1 MSRIHLRGRWI
12 YKTRM
17 DIIDYY
23 SEKCDRIRMPERAA
37 VCGVILV
44 GIYGLNRIYVFMDGV
59 GIGLLIAGI
68 IFLSFGLGI
77 AIIEYI
83 RKNRKS

>member
-1 MSRIHLRGRWI
+1 MRDTKIN
-12 YKTRM
+12 
-17 DIIDYY
+17 IIV
-23 SEKCDRIRMPERAA
+23 SFIMG
-37 VCGVILV
+37 GVILV
-44 GIYGLNRIYVFMDGV
+44 GIYGLIRIYVFMDGV

-83 RKNRKS
+83 KKNRKL

>member
-1 MSRIHLRGRWI
+1 MRDTKIN
-12 YKTRM
+12 
-17 DIIDYY
+17 IIV
-23 SEKCDRIRMPERAA
+23 SFIMG
-37 VCGVILV
+37 GVILV

-77 AIIEYI
+77 AIIE
-83 RKNRKS
+83 

>member
-1 MSRIHLRGRWI
+1 MRDTKIN
-12 YKTRM
+12 
-17 DIIDYY
+17 IIV
-23 SEKCDRIRMPERAA
+23 SSIMG
-37 VCGVILV
+37 GVILV

-83 RKNRKS
+83 KKNRKS

>member
-1 MSRIHLRGRWI
+1 MRDTKIN
-12 YKTRM
+12 
-17 DIIDYY
+17 IIV
-23 SEKCDRIRMPERAA
+23 SFIM
-37 VCGVILV
+37 GWVILV

-83 RKNRKS
+83 KKNRKS

>member
-1 MSRIHLRGRWI
+1 MRDTKIN
-12 YKTRM
+12 
-17 DIIDYY
+17 IIV
-23 SEKCDRIRMPERAA
+23 SFIMG
-37 VCGVILV
+37 GVILV
-44 GIYGLNRIYVFMDGV
+44 RIYGLNRIYVFMDGV

-83 RKNRKS
+83 KKNRKS

>member
-1 MSRIHLRGRWI
+1 MRDTKIN
-12 YKTRM
+12 
-17 DIIDYY
+17 IIV
-23 SEKCDRIRMPERAA
+23 SFIMG
-37 VCGVILV
+37 GVILV

-68 IFLSFGLGI
+68 IVLSFGLGI

-83 RKNRKS
+83 KKNRKS

>member
-1 MSRIHLRGRWI
+1 MRDTKIN
-12 YKTRM
+12 
-17 DIIDYY
+17 IIV
-23 SEKCDRIRMPERAA
+23 SFKM
-37 VCGVILV
+37 CGVILV

-83 RKNRKS
+83 KKNRKL